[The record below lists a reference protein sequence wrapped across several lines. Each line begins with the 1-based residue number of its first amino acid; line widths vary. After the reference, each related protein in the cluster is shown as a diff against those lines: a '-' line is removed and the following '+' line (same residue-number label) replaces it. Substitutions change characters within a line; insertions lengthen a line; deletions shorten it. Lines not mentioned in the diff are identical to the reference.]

1 VQSPG
6 DASVPDVSQA
16 FPAPEDVV
24 DPPGIAD
31 DGGESVGRRTL
42 RGMFWAYGS
51 YVGGRLLG
59 LVALS
64 ILARLLSV
72 KDFGLVAIA
81 LTFMTFLDTIKDL
94 GLGQALIVGKPEEL
108 ESRAQTVFGWT
119 IVMGAVL
126 SALTALGS
134 PFVARFFHEGSALAA
149 LISVLG
155 LNFFV
160 RSLGATHYALAR
172 KELDYRT
179 RTFAEWSDVMT
190 RGVVGIALALS
201 GFGAWSL
208 VIGYL
213 VGSSALAITVWRLVP
228 FRPRLRLSREHL
240 GNLLSFGGTL
250 TLVDI
255 GAAVAHEM
263 DYWFTGR
270 VLGATALGYYTI
282 GFRLPELL
290 IINLAVVAG
299 NVLFP
304 AYALLDHERLRDAF
318 LLSLR
323 STAMIVFP
331 LAAGLGVMAH
341 PVTIAFFG
349 SGPKWLPSIEV
360 MQVLVVYAVVVTLN
374 IPGGTVLKATGQA
387 WVLFALTVPYVISQF
402 TALYIFADR
411 GIVAVALCMAGMQAL
426 FLGITWRVASRRLGV
441 PLRRAVGVLWAPF
454 VAALGMG
461 AALYPVERYV
471 GSAWLALIV
480 GAVVAVAVYG
490 ALTWLLARD
499 TLLRLRAAAQA

>member
-42 RGMFWAYGS
+42 RGMFWAYSS
-51 YVGGRLLG
+51 YVGGKLLG
-59 LVALS
+59 LVALA

-72 KDFGLVAIA
+72 KDFGLVALA

-94 GLGQALIVGKPEEL
+94 GLGQALIVGRPEEL
-108 ESRAQTVFGWT
+108 ESRAQTVFSWT

-179 RTFAEWSDVMT
+179 RTFAEVSDVLT
-190 RGVVGIALALS
+190 RGIVSIALALA

-213 VGSSALAITVWRLVP
+213 VGSSALAVTVWRLVP

-240 GNLLSFGGTL
+240 GSLLSFGGTL

-255 GAAVAHEM
+255 GAAFAHEM
-263 DYWFTGR
+263 DYWFVGR
-270 VLGATALGYYTI
+270 VLGATALGYYSI

-323 STAMIVFP
+323 STALIIFP
-331 LAAGLGVMAH
+331 LAVGLGVMAR
-341 PVTIAFFG
+341 PVTLAFFG
-349 SGPKWLPSIEV
+349 SGPKWVPSIDV
-360 MQVLVVYAVVVTLN
+360 MHVLVVYAVVVTLN

-426 FLGITWRVASRRLGV
+426 FLGLTWNVAGRRIGVRVRHSAKVLAV
-441 PLRRAVGVLWAPF
+441 PL
-454 VAALGMG
+454 VAALTMG
-461 AALYPVERYV
+461 AALYPIERFV
-471 GSAWLALIV
+471 TSPWLAL
-480 GAVVAVAVYG
+480 VAGTVTGIAVYG
-490 ALTWLLARD
+490 GLVWLLARD
-499 TLLRLRAAAQA
+499 TVLRLRNAARA